1 MGYTCNFFKSEY
13 YVVSDTRCY
22 KLVKVSIRISDS
34 IFTSNVYRG
43 FMLLINDCPT
53 PNGLVELIIL
63 DFDVIMGLYWFVDF
77 YANIKLHANIVR
89 LYF

>member
-1 MGYTCNFFKSEY
+1 M
-13 YVVSDTRCY
+13 
-22 KLVKVSIRISDS
+22 I
-34 IFTSNVYRG
+34 
-43 FMLLINDCPT
+43 LINDRPASAD
-53 PNGLVELIIL
+53 LVELIIL